1 MTAAADV
8 VAPDAVVDAADPA
21 DAAAHA
27 LAADYVAAAVAA
39 ATFDDAAD
47 TRVSDIT
54 MLLLNTYVLV
64 HSQSYISPRKPKYP
78 KTFY

>member
-54 MLLLNTYVLV
+54 MLLLNTYMSEARVWSYVLV
-64 HSQSYISPRKPKYP
+64 
-78 KTFY
+78 

>member
-27 LAADYVAAAVAA
+27 LAADYVAAA
-39 ATFDDAAD
+39 TFDDAAD

-54 MLLLNTYVLV
+54 MLLLNTYMSEARVWSYVLV
-64 HSQSYISPRKPKYP
+64 
-78 KTFY
+78 